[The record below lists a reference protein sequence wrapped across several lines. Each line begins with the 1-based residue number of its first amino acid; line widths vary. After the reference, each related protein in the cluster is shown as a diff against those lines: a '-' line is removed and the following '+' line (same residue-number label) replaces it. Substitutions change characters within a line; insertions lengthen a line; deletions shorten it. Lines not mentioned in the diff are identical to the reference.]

1 MSRHFFLRIG
11 CGLLA
16 VSGVTAFAQGPPA
29 PPSCSGTFHKSA
41 TYTVL
46 PELRPAGVAIGD
58 IDRDGWLDV
67 VVVTGKPGLLSEKD
81 VHVFRNT
88 QDWATDPPTSGLI
101 RIQKLDVE
109 AFAVP
114 HRVALG
120 DLNEDGWL
128 DIVVTGDF
136 RYAAVYFYDPVAG
149 EYPLSESRTVDF
161 GITGSGQHNP
171 GGVLVCDLDQDGN
184 LDVVVA
190 GSFSSVP
197 SRPMLGVAWGP
208 NDWVGEDP
216 TIANFVFSS
225 ELGKGFDI
233 TTIGLCAST
242 DAILDLALTNSEQAR
257 LHIARNQG
265 DRTFI
270 FNHQDGVRSH
280 GIAATS
286 FDSDG
291 LIDLACTA
299 TFPDRVVWFKNLGL
313 GDFQAQ
319 PPDFQVAALPWGIAA
334 GQLDGIH
341 RADLVTVNANGGFA
355 LTENISVLLHNGT
368 TPPTVSRSDYLVNG
382 QTLQRHYIA
391 LGDLDRNGC
400 LDVVTSNNLSHD
412 ITVLLNLP

>member
-1 MSRHFFLRIG
+1 MSQHFILRIG

-16 VSGVTAFAQGPPA
+16 ASGVTAFAQPPA
-29 PPSCSGTFHKSA
+29 PPSCSGTFGAPA
-41 TYTVL
+41 TFTVL
-46 PELRPAGVAIGD
+46 PSLRPAGVAIGD

-67 VVVTGKPGLLSEKD
+67 VVVTGKPFTVSEED
-81 VHVFRNT
+81 VHIFLNKIK
-88 QDWATDPPTSGLI
+88 TDPPPAGRLV
-101 RIQKLDVE
+101 RVQRLDVE
-109 AFAVP
+109 AFPVA

-128 DIVVTGDF
+128 DIVVTGDERLGAIFFNDGTARF
-136 RYAAVYFYDPVAG
+136 RIDK
-149 EYPLSESRTVDF
+149 EDRTVDF
-161 GITGSGQHNP
+161 GADNHAT
-171 GGVLVCDLDQDGN
+171 GVLVCDLDQDGN
-184 LDVVVA
+184 LDVAMA
-190 GSFSSVP
+190 GSVSSVP

-216 TIANFVFSS
+216 TIDNFVFSS

-233 TTIGLCAST
+233 TTIGLCPA
-242 DAILDLALTNSEQAR
+242 DADAAIVDLALTNSEQAR

-270 FNHQDGVRSH
+270 FNHQDGVISH
-280 GIAATS
+280 GIAAVS

-291 LIDLACTA
+291 LIDLACTSTA
-299 TFPDRVVWFKNLGL
+299 TDEVFWFKNLGL

-319 PPDFQVAALPWGIAA
+319 PPAFEVADSPWGIAA
-334 GQLDGIH
+334 GQLDGIY

-400 LDVVTSNNLSHD
+400 LDVVTSNNLSND
-412 ITVLLNLP
+412 ISVLLNLP